1 MKAVHFGAGNIGR
14 GFIGQLL
21 HQSGYDLVFAD
32 VADTLVDEINRRGRY
47 RVCILGESMQTE
59 SVTGV
64 RAVRLHSPECVDH
77 VVDAD
82 VVTTAVGVGNL
93 DAVAGVLA
101 EAIRRR
107 AASGRGGYQNVL
119 ACENALYATHRLKQ
133 AVWARL
139 DAPTRNF
146 AEEYVGFAN
155 VAVDRIAP
163 NHRPAVGTEPLDA
176 FVEPFFEWDVER
188 GALKGDVKIHGVH
201 LVDDLGPYLE
211 RKLFLLNGAHAILA
225 YIGYLAGCCTIDEA
239 ARDGRA
245 ADTARGAQAEV
256 AAALARKYEHT
267 FTEADV
273 AAYAD
278 RVFERFRNPH
288 LGDEVVRVGRDPVR
302 KLGPED
308 RLVAP
313 LRLCRTY
320 GLPTDHLVTGIAAA
334 YRFDHPGDA
343 QAQRLQES
351 IRKQGIEST
360 VRSVSCLQDEDLV
373 GAVVKAYERLVDL
386 KRTSR

>member
-21 HQSGYDLVFAD
+21 HQSGYELVFAD

-64 RAVRLHSPECVDH
+64 RAVRLHSSECVDH
-77 VVDAD
+77 VADAD
-82 VVTTAVGVGNL
+82 VVTTAVGVDNL
-93 DAVAGVLA
+93 DAVADVLA

-107 AASGRGGYQNVL
+107 AMSGRGGYQNVL
-119 ACENALYATHRLKQ
+119 ACENALYATHQLKQ
-133 AVWARL
+133 SVWARL
-139 DAPTRNF
+139 DESTQSF
-146 AEEYVGFAN
+146 AEEHIGFAN

-163 NHRPAVGTEPLDA
+163 NHRPEVGAEPLDA
-176 FVEPFFEWDVER
+176 FVESFFEWDVER

-225 YIGYLAGCCTIDEA
+225 YIGYLAGCRTIDEA
-239 ARDGRA
+239 THHSRA

-256 AAALARKYEHT
+256 AAALARKYEQT
-267 FTEADV
+267 FTEADLAV
-273 AAYAD
+273 YAD
-278 RVFERFRNPH
+278 RVFERFRNPY

-313 LRLCRTY
+313 LRLCRAY
-320 GLPTDHLVTGIAAA
+320 GLPAEHLVTGIASA
-334 YRFDHPGDA
+334 YRFDYPGDA

-351 IRKQGIEST
+351 IREQGIERI
-360 VRSVSCLQDEDLV
+360 VRSVSGLQDKALV
-373 GAVVKAYERLVDL
+373 RAVAVAYDELAR
-386 KRTSR
+386 